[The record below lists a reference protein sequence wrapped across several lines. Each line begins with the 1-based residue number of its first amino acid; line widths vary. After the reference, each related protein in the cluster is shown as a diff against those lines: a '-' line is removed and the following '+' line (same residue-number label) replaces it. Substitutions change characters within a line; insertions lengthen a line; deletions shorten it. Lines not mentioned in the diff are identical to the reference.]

1 MKDRIEN
8 KINAL
13 TELILSKEVTALDE
27 SDYRVLVNELYR
39 IKTEESTK
47 QNNEKLQQLLCEM
60 WVK

>member
-27 SDYRVLVNELYR
+27 SDYRILVNELCR